1 VMNGNLDEF
10 LKAYLMMMGQK
21 SDEWWMVNGE
31 LWIILKINS
40 IYHLQFR
47 IYNYICHEDSVK
59 EVTPHRISRSLQV
72 GFCIL

>member
-31 LWIILKINS
+31 WWI
-40 IYHLQFR
+40 
-47 IYNYICHEDSVK
+47 
-59 EVTPHRISRSLQV
+59 
-72 GFCIL
+72 